1 MHMDMKIQLVKEI
14 LEEHFSYV
22 KITGL
27 CATSPG
33 FCCDYGRK
41 DNALKLIKMVSCFNA
56 ESIPNYLFQFQVA
69 IWSPDNWIFFG
80 WNPVG
85 TFRNIPLY
93 H

>member
-56 ESIPNYLFQFQVA
+56 ESAPSSKVLGTLKLLHF
-69 IWSPDNWIFFG
+69 SP
-80 WNPVG
+80 PHLV
-85 TFRNIPLY
+85 
-93 H
+93 